1 LKKFR
6 FRLTTLRKLREAR
19 RDELRSK
26 LAEAYHAAE
35 LLENQMR
42 SVQDELL
49 ELQTAQRSAIVGTK
63 TDVNGL
69 LAAGRYQS
77 VLRMQQSTM
86 QDQIKLLATEV
97 ERRRQAVVEADIQVR
112 ILDKLEERQ
121 KAEHRKK
128 LQQIEIK
135 ELDEIGSKKVEAYRS
150 WVQSFA
156 SCFR

>member
-1 LKKFR
+1 MKKFR

-35 LLENQMR
+35 LLEDQMR
-42 SVQDELL
+42 SVQDELLELL
-49 ELQTAQRSAIVGTK
+49 ELQTAQRSAIVGAK

-121 KAEHRKK
+121 KTEHRKK

-150 WVQSFA
+150 
-156 SCFR
+156 